1 MVDLASVQSL
11 FQYAVANSNAA
22 GQNKAKADIPAS
34 PKLELI
40 SNQHKQ

>member
-1 MVDLASVQSL
+1 MVDMASAQSK
-11 FQYAVANSNAA
+11 FQYAIANSKAA
-22 GQNKAKADIPAS
+22 GQSTAKVDIPAS